1 MFSYFIFLLL
11 YFDYSCLK
19 LDIIDDY
26 FVNVYLGDSREKFK
40 LLIDPTYP
48 FTYILKPYKS
58 KTKKNSELKPLLF
71 SNFFG
76 NYSGEWSTDTFYFKE
91 SNLTIRMK
99 FLDIYYK
106 KFNILNAD
114 GVLGLGS
121 YIKHDASIYYN
132 INQTYHDCFNKISIY
147 DRKNKE
153 IIICDSE
160 SSTKSNKFNIDLSY
174 YIFSQPGLITIT
186 KLNLILNKKEKD
198 LNDEAYI
205 GLFPI
210 IISPNEI
217 DKWVEDSFFESE
229 GLTNKINKNNNN
241 NTDTQIITEK
251 LYYSL
256 HFDGKQYQYNYDENK
271 NLNLINKFLD
281 YDLFE
286 DTIIQLKNKWY
297 FGFDQK
303 NIERV
308 EFNFDNGKINVFV
321 YSIKYLIIRIS
332 LFILV
337 LGFFFYS
344 FVNVFKKRKEKL
356 PKNETEQE
364 LIDM

>member
-1 MFSYFIFLLL
+1 
-11 YFDYSCLK
+11 
-19 LDIIDDY
+19 
-26 FVNVYLGDSREKFK
+26 
-40 LLIDPTYP
+40 
-48 FTYILKPYKS
+48 
-58 KTKKNSELKPLLF
+58 
-71 SNFFG
+71 
-76 NYSGEWSTDTFYFKE
+76 
-91 SNLTIRMK
+91 MK

-121 YIKHDASIYYN
+121 YIKHDANIYYN

-160 SSTKSNKFNIDLSY
+160 SSTKSNKFNIDFSY

-217 DKWVEDSFFESE
+217 DKWVEDSFFQSE